1 MTEIK
6 SFLQTLTS
14 QGFPSIKKLIN
25 FVFPKKDDTPIE
37 TPSRK
42 WLKLGACLAPF
53 ISIGLLLAIFLW
65 ARVWVVTY
73 NIESFFAGWFVLMP
87 HIFAIFYGLIA
98 VVILLFF
105 SLLLK
110 LKKRDPSILLALT
123 PIAPFKAFLV
133 ICGFHIMYAVFGLH
147 RPDMVGDQGKIYL
160 LQKSYEKEHANQ
172 PFPGDKFF
180 GFYIGKS
187 SYEDVLKILKDREAV
202 YQETSYK
209 GLSQFSVIEVTSYPP
224 FEKLYN
230 AADWFEKGVLEF
242 TPQHRLHSIT
252 LFKKKKFR
260 SSDLSAISIREIK
273 ETQLGMEEFRSYLQ
287 ATYWPL
293 MRDTGFR
300 ESFYKNRSSTEYF
313 YTPAGIF
320 ISIDIWDD
328 KTIKIQ
334 NALQIDYMKSA
345 QRAAVERASFTKSIT
360 KASTYVD

>member
-25 FVFPKKDDTPIE
+25 FVFPKKDDIPIE

-42 WLKLGACLAPF
+42 WLKLSAYVAPF
-53 ISIGLLLAIFLW
+53 IALGFLLTIYFW
-65 ARVWVVTY
+65 ARVWVFTY
-73 NIESFFAGWFVLMP
+73 NVESFFAGWFVLMP
-87 HIFAIFYGLIA
+87 HLFAIFYGLIA
-98 VVILLFF
+98 IVILLFF

-110 LKKRDPSILLALT
+110 LKKRDPSILLTLT

-133 ICGFHIMYAVFGLH
+133 ICGFHIMYAVFDLH
-147 RPDMVGDQGKIYL
+147 RPDMVGQQGKIYL

-172 PFPGDKFF
+172 SFPGDKFF

-187 SYEDVLKILKDREAV
+187 SYEDVLKILKDRDAT

-242 TPQHRLHSIT
+242 TPQRRLHSIT
-252 LFKKKKFR
+252 LFKKKKFPHPEAAL
-260 SSDLSAISIREIK
+260 SSMEIK
-273 ETQLGMEEFRSYLQ
+273 ERQIGMEEFRSYLQ

-293 MRDTGFR
+293 MRDAGFR
-300 ESFYKNRSSTEYF
+300 ESYYKDWFSPEYF
-313 YTPAGIF
+313 YTPAGVF
-320 ISIDIWDD
+320 ISIDVRDD

-345 QRAAVERASFTKSIT
+345 QRAALERASFTKSIT
-360 KASTYVD
+360 KASSYVD